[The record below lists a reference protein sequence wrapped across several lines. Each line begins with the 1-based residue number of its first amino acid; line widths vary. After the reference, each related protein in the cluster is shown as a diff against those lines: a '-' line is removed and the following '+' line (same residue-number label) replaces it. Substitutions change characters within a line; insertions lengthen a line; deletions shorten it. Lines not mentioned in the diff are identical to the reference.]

1 MKIKI
6 IANNPPNN
14 DFGYADITQYIGNE
28 YEVTEDY
35 IFEFDTAG
43 NEAKGVYIKELDMEI
58 YNGEFEVIN

>member
-28 YEVTEDY
+28 YEITEDY
-35 IFEFDTAG
+35 IFEFDYTYV
-43 NEAKGVYIKELDMEI
+43 KL
-58 YNGEFEVIN
+58 